1 MNVMIFDTETTDL
14 NKCFCYNIGFCIVD
28 TDNGETLIAEDYV
41 VEQIWHNLPLFQ
53 TAYYADKRPLY
64 VSAMKARRTKMKKFG
79 QITQRMCKLIE
90 EFNIEYAYAYNS
102 KFDEKVFDFN
112 CDWFKCIN
120 PFDNVDVIDIRGLVH
135 QFVAETSSYQNY
147 CEKHQL
153 FTDNGNYST
162 TAEALFRYI
171 TDNADFEEAHTA
183 LADSVIETNILFFC
197 LASGAVLGQHYKTKQ
212 SIRRNCIYTLDVIDG
227 FTGEIL
233 LSAPYQKIKIN
244 KGKTQIVLD

>member
-1 MNVMIFDTETTDL
+1 M
-14 NKCFCYNIGFCIVD
+14 
-28 TDNGETLIAEDYV
+28 
-41 VEQIWHNLPLFQ
+41 
-53 TAYYADKRPLY
+53 
-64 VSAMKARRTKMKKFG
+64 
-79 QITQRMCKLIE
+79 
-90 EFNIEYAYAYNS
+90 
-102 KFDEKVFDFN
+102 
-112 CDWFKCIN
+112 
-120 PFDNVDVIDIRGLVH
+120 H

-147 CEKHQL
+147 CEEHQL
-153 FTDNGNYST
+153 FTDSGNYST

-233 LSAPYQKIKIN
+233 LSAPYQRIKIN